1 MGSLKLLGL
10 LAGWDR
16 DGWGEGSWTKNQGGA
31 QAKNQGAKLF
41 FWKILHTKKKN
52 FWAQGGPEPPFPFT
66 WVRPTIAPLL
76 HKY

>member
-52 FWAQGGPEPPFPFT
+52 LGPGPFRPL
-66 WVRPTIAPLL
+66 WVRPWCQLM
-76 HKY
+76 